1 MDHMVLFLSAG
12 YNQTHA
18 TARGGKKPQMLSVS
32 FGKSVA
38 SPHQPCL
45 ILTQQG
51 HRSTQAQSSN
61 NC

>member
-18 TARGGKKPQMLSVS
+18 TLRGGMEPQTLSVS
-32 FGKSVA
+32 ITKSVV

-51 HRSTQAQSSN
+51 HHTTQA
-61 NC
+61 